1 MLQAPKSGSTW
12 YKKESMNRKINCIS
26 VVTFINFTY
35 YNSKLNQLK
44 LNPVLLEFK
53 KE

>member
-1 MLQAPKSGSTW
+1 MVHIDT
-12 YKKESMNRKINCIS
+12 KKNQWIEKQIVLT

-44 LNPVLLEFK
+44 FNPVFLDFK

>member
-1 MLQAPKSGSTW
+1 MVQLDT
-12 YKKESMNRKINCIS
+12 KKNQWIQKLSVLT

-35 YNSKLNQLK
+35 DNSKLNQLK
-44 LNPVLLEFK
+44 FNPVFLDFK